1 MPKNTHKIN
10 FGTKIQIILQKIFL
24 VFSLLIQKFL
34 KSFATFS
41 IFFNHCDSFLSCKS
55 VFHQKSNDL
64 DFGTEQNKKGMFS
77 SENVPPCNTV
87 RFGAQGVALG
97 SDVAHH
103 CSARTKVRRS
113 G

>member
-1 MPKNTHKIN
+1 MSKKTHKIN

-34 KSFATFS
+34 KSFATFLM
-41 IFFNHCDSFLSCKS
+41 FFNHCDSFLCCKS